1 MKDMLSQNAR
11 KEILIW
17 NLLCAVIVACA
28 QVEESVS
35 AIQVSTAKTVQW
47 LITVRKTVTCVVYV
61 STRNAFVILAS
72 VVNFANERN
81 PAQELQTHA
90 LTEGCVSMGNVSA
103 NQDTVEHRAK
113 L

>member
-1 MKDMLSQNAR
+1 MLSQNAR

-17 NLLCAVIVACA
+17 HLLFAAIVACA

-35 AIQVSTAKTVQW
+35 ATQVSTAKTVQW
-47 LITVRKTVTCVVYV
+47 LITVRKTVTCVVYA
-61 STRNAFVILAS
+61 STRNAFVTLVS
-72 VVNFANERN
+72 VVNFANERS

-90 LTEGCVSMGNVSA
+90 VTEGCVSMGNVSA